1 MLIEILSKTSGL
13 PETKLLSLSLTAS
26 RRYKVYTIP
35 KRTGGDRLIEHPSR
49 ELKAIQRWIAQ
60 ALFARF
66 PVHEAATAYRKGM
79 GIREN
84 AERHR
89 QTKFTNRYDFSDFFP
104 SFSQE
109 RVLQYVSEQSKNLG
123 IDLTQRDLDFV
134 GNIVCRH
141 NKLTIGAPSSPIITN
156 AMMFEFDRRMH
167 EACQSRGLVFTRY
180 ADDIF
185 VSSFEPKRLAELE
198 ALIVKSKCNIPYL
211 RLRLNRQKTAYLS
224 KKYSRKVTGVVIT
237 PQHTLSIGRE
247 RKREIK
253 ALVHQWIRGEIE
265 REKLTYLKGL
275 FAFAI
280 DIEPQ
285 FEARLVEKYGKAR
298 IQLLRSAEFDFSG
311 RAHLTRIIRNYS
323 GAPSVESVFSF
334 L

>member
-1 MLIEILSKTSGL
+1 MLIELLSKTSNI
-13 PETKLLSLSLTAS
+13 PESKLLSLSLTAS

-49 ELKAIQRWIAQ
+49 ELKAIQRWITQ

-66 PVHEAATAYRKGM
+66 PVHEAATAYRKGT

-89 QTKFTNRYDFSDFFP
+89 QTKFTNRYDFSSFFP
-104 SFSQE
+104 SFSQD
-109 RVLQYVSEQSKNLG
+109 RILQYMSVQSKEIG

-141 NKLTIGAPSSPIITN
+141 SRLTIGAPSSPAITN

-167 EACQSRGLVFTRY
+167 EVCQNRGLIFTRY

-185 VSSFEPKRLAELE
+185 ISSFEPKKLEGLE
-198 ALIVKSKCNIPYL
+198 ALIVKSKRDIPHL
-211 RLRLNRQKTAYLS
+211 RLRLNQQKTAYLS

-253 ALVHQWIRGEIE
+253 ALIHQWAIGVID
-265 REKLTYLKGL
+265 REKLTYLRGL

-285 FEARLVEKYGKAR
+285 FEARLVEKYGKAQ
-298 IQLLRSAEFDFSG
+298 IQMLRTADFDFPVG
-311 RAHLTRIIRNYS
+311 LI
-323 GAPSVESVFSF
+323 
-334 L
+334 

>member
-1 MLIEILSKTSGL
+1 MLIELLSKTSTI

-35 KRTGGDRLIEHPSR
+35 KRTGGERLIEHPSR

-66 PVHEAATAYRKGM
+66 PVHEAATAYRKGT

-89 QTKFTNRYDFSDFFP
+89 QTKFTNRYDFSSFFP
-104 SFSQE
+104 SFSQD
-109 RVLQYVSEQSKNLG
+109 RVLHYVSEQSKNLG

-141 NKLTIGAPSSPIITN
+141 GRLTIGAPSSPTITN
-156 AMMFEFDRRMH
+156 AMMFDFDRRMY
-167 EACQSRGLVFTRY
+167 EACQNRGLIFTRY

-185 VSSFEPKRLAELE
+185 VSSFEPGKLNGLE
-198 ALIVKSKCNIPYL
+198 SLIVQSKRGIPHL
-211 RLRLNRQKTAYLS
+211 RLKLNHQKTAYLS

-237 PQHTLSIGRE
+237 PQHTLSIGRD
-247 RKREIK
+247 RKREVK
-253 ALVHQWIRGEIE
+253 ALIHQWIKGDIE
-265 REKLTYLKGL
+265 SERFYYLKGL

-280 DIEPQ
+280 DIEPE
-285 FEARLVEKYGKAR
+285 FEARLAEKYGSNTIK
-298 IQLLRSAEFDFSG
+298 LLRSVDHDFPVG
-311 RAHLTRIIRNYS
+311 LI
-323 GAPSVESVFSF
+323 
-334 L
+334 

>member
-1 MLIEILSKTSGL
+1 MLIELLSKTSNI
-13 PETKLLSLSLTAS
+13 EESKLLSLSLTAS

-35 KRTGGDRLIEHPSR
+35 KRTGGERLIEHPSR
-49 ELKAIQRWIAQ
+49 ELKAIQRWIMQ

-66 PVHEAATAYRKGM
+66 PVHEAATAYRKGT

-89 QTKFTNRYDFSDFFP
+89 QSKFTNRYDFSSFFP
-104 SFSQE
+104 SFSQAH
-109 RVLQYVSEQSKNLG
+109 VVKYLSEVSKNLG
-123 IDLTQRDLDFV
+123 IELTQRDLDFV

-141 NKLTIGAPSSPIITN
+141 GRLTIGAPSSPAITN

-185 VSSFEPKRLAELE
+185 VSSSEPRKLEGLE
-198 ALIVKSKCNIPYL
+198 ALIVKSKRNIPYL
-211 RLRLNRQKTAYLS
+211 KLRLNHQKTAYLS

-237 PQHTLSIGRE
+237 PQHSLSIGRE

-253 ALVHQWIRGEIE
+253 ALIHQWIMGQIE
-265 REKLTYLKGL
+265 REKFSYLKGL

-280 DIEPQ
+280 DVEPQ
-285 FEARLVEKYGKAR
+285 FEERLVEKYGKAQ
-298 IQLLRSAEFDFSG
+298 IQLLRSADFDFPIG
-311 RAHLTRIIRNYS
+311 LI
-323 GAPSVESVFSF
+323 
-334 L
+334 

>member
-1 MLIEILSKTSGL
+1 MLIELLSKTSAI
-13 PETKLLSLSLTAS
+13 PEAKLLSLSLTAS

-35 KRTGGDRLIEHPSR
+35 KRTGGERLIEHPSR
-49 ELKAIQRWIAQ
+49 ELKAIQRWITQ

-66 PVHEAATAYRKGM
+66 AVHEAATAYRKGS

-89 QTKFTNRYDFSDFFP
+89 QTKFTNRYDFSNFFP

-109 RVLQYVSEQSKNLG
+109 RVLHYVSEQSKNLG
-123 IDLTQRDLDFV
+123 IELTQRDLDFV

-141 NKLTIGAPSSPIITN
+141 GRLTIGAPSSPAITN

-167 EACQSRGLVFTRY
+167 EACQSQGLVFSRY

-185 VSSFEPKRLAELE
+185 VSSFEPGKLGVVNDFILESKR
-198 ALIVKSKCNIPYL
+198 SIPHL
-211 RLRLNRQKTAYLS
+211 RLRLNHQKTAYLS

-247 RKREIK
+247 RKREVK
-253 ALVHQWIRGEIE
+253 ALIHQWITGEIDV
-265 REKLTYLKGL
+265 EKFYYLKGL

-280 DIEPQ
+280 DIEPK
-285 FEARLVEKYGKAR
+285 FEKRLEEKYGKEK
-298 IQLLRSAEFDFSG
+298 ITLLRSASFDFPVG
-311 RAHLTRIIRNYS
+311 LI
-323 GAPSVESVFSF
+323 
-334 L
+334 

>member
-1 MLIEILSKTSGL
+1 MLIELLGKTSNI
-13 PETKLLSLSLTAS
+13 PESKLLSLSLTAS

-49 ELKAIQRWIAQ
+49 ELKAIQRWIVQ

-66 PVHEAATAYRKGM
+66 PVHEAATAYRKGT

-89 QTKFTNRYDFSDFFP
+89 QTKFTNRYDFSSFFP
-104 SFSQE
+104 SFSQD
-109 RVLQYVSEQSKNLG
+109 RVLQYVSEQSKKIG
-123 IDLTQRDLDFV
+123 IELTQRDLDFV
-134 GNIVCRH
+134 GNIVCR
-141 NKLTIGAPSSPIITN
+141 NGKLTIGAPSSPAITN
-156 AMMFEFDRRMH
+156 SMMFEFDHRMH

-185 VSSFEPKRLAELE
+185 VSSFEPGKLEGLE
-198 ALIVKSKCNIPYL
+198 ALIVKSKRDIPHL
-211 RLRLNRQKTAYLS
+211 RLRLNHQKTAYLS
-224 KKYSRKVTGVVIT
+224 KKYNRKITGVVVT

-247 RKREIK
+247 RKKEVK
-253 ALVHQWIRGEIE
+253 ALIHQWIKGDIAP
-265 REKLTYLKGL
+265 EKFYYLKGL

-285 FEARLVEKYGKAR
+285 FEARLVEKYGAST
-298 IQLLRSAEFDFSG
+298 IQLLRSVDHEFPIG
-311 RAHLTRIIRNYS
+311 L
-323 GAPSVESVFSF
+323 

>member
-1 MLIEILSKTSGL
+1 MLIELLSKTSSI
-13 PETKLLSLSLTAS
+13 PESKLLSLSLTAS

-49 ELKAIQRWIAQ
+49 ELKAIQRWIVK

-66 PVHEAATAYRKGM
+66 PVHESATAYRKGT

-84 AERHR
+84 ADRHR
-89 QTKFTNRYDFSDFFP
+89 ETKFTNRYDFSSFFP
-104 SFSQE
+104 SFSQS
-109 RVLQYVSEQSKNLG
+109 RVLHYVSEQSKKLG
-123 IDLTQRDLDFV
+123 VELTQRDLEFV

-141 NKLTIGAPSSPIITN
+141 GRLTIGAPSSPAITN

-167 EACQSRGLVFTRY
+167 EACQNRGLVFTRY

-185 VSSFEPKRLAELE
+185 VSSFAPGKLE
-198 ALIVKSKCNIPYL
+198 GLETLIVKSKRDIPHL
-211 RLRLNRQKTAYLS
+211 RLRLNHQKTAYLS

-237 PQHTLSIGRE
+237 PQHTLSIGRD
-247 RKREIK
+247 RKREVK
-253 ALVHQWIRGEIE
+253 ALIHQWIGGEIE
-265 REKLTYLKGL
+265 KEKFTYLRGL

-285 FEARLVEKYGKAR
+285 FESRLVEKYGKAQ
-298 IQLLRSAEFDFSG
+298 IQLLRSADFDFPIG
-311 RAHLTRIIRNYS
+311 LI
-323 GAPSVESVFSF
+323 
-334 L
+334 

>member
-1 MLIEILSKTSGL
+1 MLIELLSKTSNI
-13 PETKLLSLSLTAS
+13 PESKLLSLSLTAS

-35 KRTGGDRLIEHPSR
+35 KRSGGDRLIEHPSR
-49 ELKAIQRWIAQ
+49 ELKAVQRWIVQ

-66 PVHEAATAYRKGM
+66 PVHEAATAYRKGT

-89 QTKFTNRYDFSDFFP
+89 QTKFTNRYDFSSFFP
-104 SFSQE
+104 SFSQD
-109 RVLQYVSEQSKNLG
+109 RVIHYVSEQSKNLG
-123 IDLTQRDLDFV
+123 IELTQRDLDFA

-141 NKLTIGAPSSPIITN
+141 RRLTIGAPSSPAITN
-156 AMMFEFDRRMH
+156 TMMFEFDRRMH
-167 EACQSRGLVFTRY
+167 EVCQRRGLVFTRY

-185 VSSFEPKRLAELE
+185 VSSFEPRELGGLE
-198 ALIVKSKCNIPYL
+198 ALIVQSKRDIPHL
-211 RLRLNRQKTAYLS
+211 RLRLNHQKTTYLS
-224 KKYSRKVTGVVIT
+224 KKYSRKITGVVIT

-253 ALVHQWIRGEIE
+253 ALVHKWIKGDIE
-265 REKLTYLKGL
+265 PQKFYYLKGL

-285 FEARLVEKYGKAR
+285 FEARLIEKYGKAH
-298 IQLLRSAEFDFSG
+298 IQRLRSAKFDLPIG
-311 RAHLTRIIRNYS
+311 LI
-323 GAPSVESVFSF
+323 
-334 L
+334 